1 MSISLKSPTTE
12 VNNRGNKN
20 AFTQL
25 PAVSATFFPRKILLS
40 IPQYST
46 LDPSN
51 AYIGGI
57 GGEAGS
63 WSRHTH
69 RYAYNN
75 LELNPPPLEE
85 SRLQEGGA
93 SRGCVRKE
101 FGGLG
106 VGTPTIFFW
115 YDLPSLSFIAVCR
128 NAWLPHSLGLQSRL
142 SLLQYYYYQ
151 TMVRNR
157 ASRFYFD
164 L

>member
-25 PAVSATFFPRKILLS
+25 PAVSSAFFPRKILLS

-63 WSRHTH
+63 
-69 RYAYNN
+69 
-75 LELNPPPLEE
+75 
-85 SRLQEGGA
+85 
-93 SRGCVRKE
+93 
-101 FGGLG
+101 
-106 VGTPTIFFW
+106 
-115 YDLPSLSFIAVCR
+115 
-128 NAWLPHSLGLQSRL
+128 
-142 SLLQYYYYQ
+142 
-151 TMVRNR
+151 
-157 ASRFYFD
+157 
-164 L
+164 